1 MKMSTIFEL
10 VSFKVKNA
18 DKAAQL
24 RREAMEHAK
33 QFKGFINYRA
43 LTNTEDPT
51 LFTDLVEW
59 ASLEDAQ
66 AAAEK
71 VMTLPEFQAMM
82 SEIEA
87 VESMKHFSIDKIVE

>member
-1 MKMSTIFEL
+1 MSTIFEL

-18 DKAAQL
+18 EKAAKL

-33 QFKGFINYRA
+33 ELKGFINYRA

-71 VMTLPEFQAMM
+71 VMTMPGFQAMM

-87 VESMKHFSIDKIVE
+87 VESMKHFSVDKFVE